1 MKINV
6 ENIPC
11 YVSIGIHDEEKKMGQ
26 KLLIDVT
33 VEIDSSKATKTDDVS
48 NTINYVDIYN
58 TVQKTGK
65 SKSYSLIETL
75 AESVFEAIIV
85 HPSVKSV
92 KIKVHKPHIPFPEF
106 QGNVSVEIERRKWHN
121 ASEFAEGFKNLI
133 LDR

>member
-6 ENIPC
+6 EQIPC

-33 VEIDSSKATKTDDVS
+33 VEIDFRRPTGASVLESDDVT

-58 TVQKTGK
+58 TVQKVGK
-65 SKSYSLIETL
+65 AKSYSLIETL
-75 AESVFEAIIV
+75 AEGVFEAIMV
-85 HPSVKSV
+85 HPSVKSA

-106 QGNVSVEIERRKWHN
+106 QGKVSVEIERTK
-121 ASEFAEGFKNLI
+121 E
-133 LDR
+133 